1 MSVLKIK
8 TGQVFSSIL
17 PYFKAE
23 KMTVFTGLACLII
36 VDLLLLC
43 IPRIIKRAV
52 DDLTLYTI
60 DATGLLIYSSYI
72 LGIGILIGIFR
83 YLWRR
88 CLLGMAR
95 LVEEKLRNRLF
106 HHLQTLSP
114 AYFDQIKTGD
124 LMAHATNDI
133 LQIRMACG
141 MGLVALNDAIVL
153 GTAAIGFMIYIN
165 LKLTLMVLIPMP
177 LIGLG
182 SRFFFR
188 QMHKRYQAIQK
199 SFSDLTEAVR
209 ERFAGIR
216 IIKAYNMAEFQNA
229 GLEKISKNY
238 INKNLKLARV
248 IGIFFPMMMLL
259 TNLSLAIVLII
270 GGRQTIFTTITPG
283 DLVAFINYLGLLAWP
298 MMAFGWVAN
307 LIQRGRA
314 SLERLDK
321 ILQTR
326 PIIKNSPRAVFF
338 QPVKSHIKIEKLG
351 FAYKAGQNEVLKN
364 IALEIQAGQTLGIIG
379 PPGAGKTTLLNLIP
393 RLYEAGKGSILING
407 SDIRKFEISSL
418 RANISFMPQE
428 PFLFNGTI
436 EENISFKDPAVSK
449 ENLIKA
455 AQDACLYNTIQ
466 TFPKGFKTL
475 VGEKGVI
482 LSGGQKQRIILARA
496 LLKKAPVLLLDDPI
510 SQVDTLT
517 GNAIINIIKKRAE
530 LQTIIIVSHRLAAIR
545 FANQIIV
552 LDQGIITETG
562 SHDELLKFNGYY
574 KEAYHLQEIA
584 DAI

>member
-8 TGQVFSSIL
+8 TGQAFSLIL

-23 KMTVFTGLACLII
+23 KITVITGLTCLII

-52 DDLTLYTI
+52 DDLTLYSI

-72 LGIGILIGIFR
+72 LGLGILIGIFR

-95 LVEEKLRNRLF
+95 LVEEKLRSRLF
-106 HHLQTLSP
+106 QHLQTLSP
-114 AYFDQIKTGD
+114 FYFDHIKTGD

-153 GTAAIGFMIYIN
+153 GTAAIGFMLYIN

-229 GLEKISKNY
+229 GLEKISKTY
-238 INKNLKLARV
+238 ISKNLKLARV

-283 DLVAFINYLGLLAWP
+283 DFVAFINYLGLLAWP

-321 ILQTR
+321 IFQTR
-326 PIIKNSPRAVFF
+326 PIIKNSSNPVFF
-338 QPVKSHIKIEKLG
+338 HPVKSHIKIEKLC
-351 FAYKAGQNEVLKN
+351 FSYETSQNEILKN
-364 IALEIQAGQTLGIIG
+364 IELEVQEGQILGIIG

-393 RLYEAGKGSILING
+393 RLYEAAGGCILINNC
-407 SDIRKFEISSL
+407 DIRKFEISSL

-436 EENISFKDPAVSK
+436 EENISFKDPAISK
-449 ENLIKA
+449 KQLIKA
-455 AQDACLYNTIQ
+455 AKEACLYDTIK
-466 TFPKGFKTL
+466 TFPKGFESF
-475 VGEKGVI
+475 VGEKGII

-510 SQVDTLT
+510 SQVDTVT
-517 GNAIINIIKKRAE
+517 GNTIISIIKKRAR
-530 LQTIIIVSHRLAAIR
+530 LQTIIIASHRLAAIR
-545 FANQIIV
+545 FADQIIV

-562 SHDELLKFNGYY
+562 THDELLKFNGYY
-574 KEAYHLQEIA
+574 KEAYLLQEIA